1 MALITI
7 GNNHLGATLQEGY
20 TIDDDSYGLFTGT
33 CVFEISQEQVAPNSE
48 YIPNPGDPHPDS
60 RYAFMLA
67 DKRKRVFGSG
77 KKARVSVTY
86 VGVYFAATYGE
97 GTIYVTYPQA
107 TGTDGTSTEPIENHP
122 HFWKDVSVGD
132 PPVPVYGG
140 SPIAGV
146 GTGEDNPTIA
156 PIFPESTRPQQPQDT
171 KKYFQGN
178 HGSQFIDALGSRFV
192 GFADPAFPKFYGK
205 KSFLN
210 RVTSWSGVIYTTST
224 DFMNEVRNKNCSLM
238 TTNKIEGI
246 RILPDYYGTEFNA
259 ADGTPQLLLTNVAT
273 ERFSQSVYK
282 ITYTIRYNIDGFP
295 TEVYAV

>member
-7 GNNHLGATLQEGY
+7 GNNHLAATLQEGY

-33 CVFEISQEQVAPNSE
+33 CVFEISQEQVAPDSE
-48 YIPNPGDPHPDS
+48 LIPNPGDPHPDA

-77 KKARVSVTY
+77 KKARVTVTY
-86 VGVYFAATYGE
+86 VGVYFQSNYGE
-97 GTIYVTYPQA
+97 GIIYVTYPQA
-107 TGTDGTSTEPIENHP
+107 TGNDGTSTEPIENHP
-122 HFWKDVSVGD
+122 HFWKTVETEEEVAI
-132 PPVPVYGG
+132 YGG
-140 SPIAGV
+140 DPIAGV
-146 GTGEDNPTIA
+146 GSGTSTPTIA

-171 KKYFQGN
+171 KKYYQGN
-178 HGSQFIDALGSRFV
+178 HGSQFIDAAGSRFV

-210 RVTSWSGVIYTTST
+210 RVTSWSGVVYTTST
-224 DFMNEVRNKNCSLM
+224 DFMNDVRNKNASLM
-238 TTNKIEGI
+238 TTNKISDI
-246 RILPDYYGTEFNA
+246 RILPDYYGTEFTA
-259 ADGTPQLLLTNVAT
+259 IDGTPQLLLTNVAT
-273 ERFSQSVYK
+273 ERYSQGVYK